1 MSDFCRE
8 EEPCQESPAIREG
21 AFDVVRLC
29 TIVKSGCSVAIK
41 IEPLRKLRL
50 LARATPADVD
60 RAYPIAKVRESAA
73 GAIAVMGS

>member
-29 TIVKSGCSVAIK
+29 TIVKSGCNVAIK
-41 IEPLRKLRL
+41 IEPFRKLRWS
-50 LARATPADVD
+50 ARVTRADVN
-60 RAYPIAKVRESAA
+60 RTYPIAKVRESAA
-73 GAIAVMGS
+73 GAIAVIGS

>member
-8 EEPCQESPAIREG
+8 DEPCQESPAIREG

-41 IEPLRKLRL
+41 IEPFRKLQSS
-50 LARATPADVD
+50 AGATRAGEVRT
-60 RAYPIAKVRESAA
+60 YPMANVRESAA
-73 GAIAVMGS
+73 GAIAVIGS

>member
-29 TIVKSGCSVAIK
+29 TIVKSGCNVAIK
-41 IEPLRKLRL
+41 IDPFRKLRWS
-50 LARATPADVD
+50 AGATHSVVD
-60 RAYPIAKVRESAA
+60 RTYPIAKVRESAA
-73 GAIAVMGS
+73 GAIAVIGS